1 MRAKIKGNGVVVI
14 VVGGGERRESGRKK
28 KMAIFFGRKIRA
40 TVSDRQ
46 IATWPGTALAAPK
59 KSVKSTILR
68 IKFALPAPH
77 VPVLGIR
84 RTFYVMFLAYRE
96 SRCAVQTSEYRS
108 FFRFTNS
115 IRG

>member
-28 KMAIFFGRKIRA
+28 KMAIFFGRKIRD
-40 TVSDRQ
+40 TVSNRHHG
-46 IATWPGTALAAPK
+46 PGRPK
-59 KSVKSTILR
+59 TSVKSTILR